1 MNEKQIKIGTIIS
14 YISIGVNILVGLL
27 YTPWMVKQIGQSQ
40 YGLYTL
46 ANSLITL
53 FLFDFG
59 LSSATARFIS
69 KYHAEGNQQAANNFL
84 EVVYKLYGLI
94 DLVLFA
100 AFTIIFVFIDSI
112 YTNLTPEEL
121 RQFKVVY
128 IIAASFNLVNLPF
141 VTLNG
146 ILTAYEKFIQLKFAD
161 LIYRVV
167 LVGLTVIALLSGM
180 GLYALVSV
188 NAIAGLVVIIYK
200 YIVIKTCTPVRV
212 NFGYSDKSLIKEVFG
227 FSVWAA
233 ISTLSSRLIFN
244 ITPSI
249 LGIVANSAAIAIFG
263 VITTIEGYTYTI
275 TTAING
281 MFMTEISRIYL
292 EPEDKAKENLMSLMV
307 GVGKFQFALN
317 GLIIIGF
324 FLVGR
329 QFIGLWMGEDYA
341 SAYVGILLVITPGL
355 FFNTLQIADTAMVIQ
370 KKVNIQA
377 YIALACGVINVILSF
392 ILSRFLGVIGA
403 CISICIA
410 YSIRAIAYHVVCK
423 KCLHLSVGEFIKKC
437 YLRMLPSLC
446 IGILF
451 GILLNLLIKDG
462 GWFTLILKAALI
474 AAVYLIST
482 LYMSLSKEERAKF
495 FNRIKKRG

>member
-1 MNEKQIKIGTIIS
+1 
-14 YISIGVNILVGLL
+14 
-27 YTPWMVKQIGQSQ
+27 
-40 YGLYTL
+40 
-46 ANSLITL
+46 
-53 FLFDFG
+53 
-59 LSSATARFIS
+59 
-69 KYHAEGNQQAANNFL
+69 
-84 EVVYKLYGLI
+84 
-94 DLVLFA
+94 
-100 AFTIIFVFIDSI
+100 
-112 YTNLTPEEL
+112 
-121 RQFKVVY
+121 
-128 IIAASFNLVNLPF
+128 
-141 VTLNG
+141 
-146 ILTAYEKFIQLKFAD
+146 
-161 LIYRVV
+161 
-167 LVGLTVIALLSGM
+167 
-180 GLYALVSV
+180 
-188 NAIAGLVVIIYK
+188 
-200 YIVIKTCTPVRV
+200 
-212 NFGYSDKSLIKEVFG
+212 
-227 FSVWAA
+227 
-233 ISTLSSRLIFN
+233 
-244 ITPSI
+244 
-249 LGIVANSAAIAIFG
+249 
-263 VITTIEGYTYTI
+263 
-275 TTAING
+275 
-281 MFMTEISRIYL
+281 
-292 EPEDKAKENLMSLMV
+292 
-307 GVGKFQFALN
+307 
-317 GLIIIGF
+317 
-324 FLVGR
+324 
-329 QFIGLWMGEDYA
+329 MGEDYA